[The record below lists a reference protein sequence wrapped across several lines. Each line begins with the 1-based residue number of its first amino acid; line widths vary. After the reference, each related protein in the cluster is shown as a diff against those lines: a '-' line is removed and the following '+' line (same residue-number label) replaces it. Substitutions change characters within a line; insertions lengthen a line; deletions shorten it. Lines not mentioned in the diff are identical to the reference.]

1 MNPIKPDAIH
11 GARFKAPE
19 LLANSKGPHDGEKLD
34 VFAAAC
40 VLVFIFTLKPFSN
53 SEQANSLVY

>member
-11 GARFKAPE
+11 GAKFKAPE

-40 VLVFIFTLKPFSN
+40 VLIYIFALKKFSM
-53 SEQANSLVY
+53 SEQANS